1 MKRFIIWKKTRE
13 YMYILLIESLMGDI
27 SPIFS
32 ESVLHDMVL
41 NGLRAMD
48 LDNLVSNLKDQ
59 WCESFHGFESK
70 P

>member
-1 MKRFIIWKKTRE
+1 
-13 YMYILLIESLMGDI
+13 MYILLIESLMGDI

-59 WCESFHGFESK
+59 
-70 P
+70 